1 MQPRQPLPCLEP
13 FRCAQIRLR
22 FILTPLSGSSSP
34 VATGP
39 EAAAPTWREA
49 TAVHGARFW
58 ASHSGS
64 QGFNWLR
71 RQLLKAP
78 RVWEPGDGSADGCSA
93 PGDILLGGGA
103 SASFCHLTSHPQR
116 TGFPGGAVGKNP
128 PANAGNARDTG
139 SIPGSGGSPGGGKGS
154 PLQYSCLENPTDRGA
169 WWATVQGVPGSQTQ
183 LRMSSR
189 ACLNPKDTQWGNS
202 AGALFLAVLR
212 GGRTVESTARR
223 SLTPTPGPPLR
234 GWGGGHA
241 PSLKETATSLHSW
254 PGAAGG
260 ASAL

>member
-1 MQPRQPLPCLEP
+1 MTSSRSSWLPPGLHAGCDPPRPPCTPCLCPSTGPLSGPASDQVSCPPRPSSARVPWRQMQPRQPLPCLEP

-34 VATGP
+34 VATGL

-169 WWATVQGVPGSQTQ
+169 WRAIVHGVAESQTGLSAEAQ
-183 LRMSSR
+183 H
-189 ACLNPKDTQWGNS
+189 QNS
-202 AGALFLAVLR
+202 NKGAYA
-212 GGRTVESTARR
+212 
-223 SLTPTPGPPLR
+223 
-234 GWGGGHA
+234 H
-241 PSLKETATSLHSW
+241 K
-254 PGAAGG
+254 
-260 ASAL
+260 